1 MAKPHIAK
9 LVTTGRWCCT
19 MRKTNPG
26 FGMTPRSA
34 YRDWELEN
42 QGPRI
47 DLSKYAG
54 TYGGSLPDQA
64 MTAHATWWMLAWAA
78 WESCKRFIVGCLVAA
93 VILWLLWG

>member
-9 LVTTGRWCCT
+9 LVTTGRWCCS

-34 YRDWELEN
+34 YLDWELEN

-47 DLSKYAG
+47 DLGKYAG
-54 TYGGSLPDQA
+54 TYGGTLPDRDV
-64 MTAHATWWMLAWAA
+64 ATHDDARDV
-78 WESCKRFIVGCLVAA
+78 WEVCNRRMAVALVAA
-93 VILWLLWG
+93 AALWLLWG